1 MSGMKSRML
10 GNTKHMENYM
20 CRAGHPE
27 AFFPLYHIVFYIR
40 IVDKVT
46 LRKQYLDKRLSISR
60 SRFLILTDDLIDQ
73 IKRIDWS
80 QFRTIHIFLPI
91 RKNNEVDTFSI
102 LNYFKQSEP
111 QLQIVIPRT
120 NFENFE
126 MENVLYDHD
135 YTLFSKNKYDIP
147 EPIHGKIIS
156 NDQIDLVFIPL
167 LAFDKKGNRA
177 GYGKGF
183 YDRFLSHCRP
193 DVKKMGIS
201 FFGPVDEI
209 SDLNEFD
216 IKLDSCICPDKIWE
230 F

>member
-1 MSGMKSRML
+1 M
-10 GNTKHMENYM
+10 
-20 CRAGHPE
+20 
-27 AFFPLYHIVFYIR
+27 
-40 IVDKVT
+40 DKAT

-60 SRFLILTDDLIDQ
+60 SRFLILTDDLMDQ

-167 LAFDKKGNRA
+167 LAFDKQE
-177 GYGKGF
+177 
-183 YDRFLSHCRP
+183 
-193 DVKKMGIS
+193 KKLRDDTCTALKNFS
-201 FFGPVDEI
+201 
-209 SDLNEFD
+209 
-216 IKLDSCICPDKIWE
+216 
-230 F
+230 